1 MDRNTL
7 LAFFLISLVL
17 IFTPKYIELIS
28 GKNKTEER
36 ILLNNETGTDTLKTV
51 KNSQFEDL
59 DFSLSEED
67 VVKNENSEVEFT
79 TVIENN
85 LFITEIT
92 SKNGGSF
99 RSFYLKGY
107 FDKDSQRVD
116 LINNKTQTLTND
128 LKTFD
133 GDVLD
138 LSSSWN
144 LQMISYQKSLKIL

>member
-28 GKNKTEER
+28 GKNETEEKDSLDNETKTE
-36 ILLNNETGTDTLKTV
+36 TLKTV

-59 DFSLSEED
+59 DFFSPDEA
-67 VVKNENSEVEFT
+67 VVKNENPEVEST
-79 TVIENN
+79 TVVENS
-85 LFITEIT
+85 LFITELT
-92 SKNGGSF
+92 SENGGSF
-99 RSFYLKGY
+99 KSFYLKGF
-107 FDKDSQRVD
+107 FDQDSQRVN
-116 LINNKTQTLTND
+116 LINNKTQTLTSN
-128 LKTFD
+128 LKTFN

-144 LQMISYQKSLKIL
+144 LQNNFVC

>member
-36 ILLNNETGTDTLKTV
+36 SFLNNETGTDTLRTV

-79 TVIENN
+79 TVIEKN
-85 LFITEIT
+85 L
-92 SKNGGSF
+92 
-99 RSFYLKGY
+99 L
-107 FDKDSQRVD
+107 
-116 LINNKTQTLTND
+116 
-128 LKTFD
+128 
-133 GDVLD
+133 
-138 LSSSWN
+138 
-144 LQMISYQKSLKIL
+144 